1 MKKQLQKILK
11 KNAIELA
18 YIFGSVATGHANKK
32 SDVDIAV
39 LLKKDISKKKRF
51 EIRLKLMT
59 QLSPLFQREVDLII
73 FNDIKSV
80 FFKYVI
86 IREGKLLYEGEEGQR
101 AEFESRIM
109 GEYFDF
115 APFLDIYNKQ
125 YVKNNI

>member
-1 MKKQLQKILK
+1 MKKQLQAIF
-11 KNAIELA
+11 KNQPVELA
-18 YIFGSVATGHANKK
+18 YIFGSVATGNANKE

-59 QLSPLFQREVDLII
+59 QLSRTFQREVDLVI

-86 IREGKLLYEGEEGQR
+86 IKEGNLLYGKNEDQHV
-101 AEFESRIM
+101 EFESRIM

-115 APFLDIYNKQ
+115 APFLDDYNKQ